1 MSFTEMALKEL
12 TDIQPGE
19 FTFSHGALTFTGTP
33 KFKYVIVSGL
43 YSGYPIYTDS
53 LIGTLK
59 TLFKE
64 VGEYEMQLYHENQE
78 EQIEDEEY
86 SERCFEA
93 EILSVNGREIEIN
106 LDTMTAL
113 LDTELFRSTEPCT
126 IEDVCGSN
134 YGSGIYVGE

>member
-1 MSFTEMALKEL
+1 MSFTEMVLKEI
-12 TDIQPGE
+12 TDIVPGE
-19 FTFSHGALTFTGTP
+19 FEFSHAMLTFTDTP
-33 KFKYVIVSGL
+33 KYKYVVVSGF
-43 YSGYPIYTDS
+43 YNGYPIYTDN

-64 VGEYEMQLYHENQE
+64 VGEYEMQLYLENQE
-78 EQIEDEEY
+78 EQIEDDEY

-93 EILSVNGREIEIN
+93 EILSVNGREIELE

-113 LDTELFRSTEPCT
+113 LDTPLLRSTEPCT
-126 IEDVCGSN
+126 IEDACGSN

>member
-1 MSFTEMALKEL
+1 MSFTEMVLKEI
-12 TDIQPGE
+12 TDIVPGE
-19 FTFSHGALTFTGTP
+19 FELSHAMLTFTGTP
-33 KFKYVIVSGL
+33 KYKYVVVSGL
-43 YSGYPIYTDS
+43 YNGYPIYTDN

-64 VGEYEMQLYHENQE
+64 IGEYEMQLYLENQE
-78 EQIEDEEY
+78 EQIDDEEY

-93 EILSVNGREIEIN
+93 EILSVNGTEIEIN

-113 LDTELFRSTEPCT
+113 LDTEIFRSTDSCT
-126 IEDVCGSN
+126 IEDACGSN